1 MVWNQHPYVHPIPF
15 VTDHSPY
22 FPVVLQSVIGLPHRL
37 SLILVGIAATQHAIA
52 AIFPIFYIDQVGRRT
67 ALVFGSL
74 ACSICMAGIAAGVR
88 ADNKVGGAFA
98 VAFMF
103 LFDDV
108 VGWGIHAVAW
118 MYACAM

>member
-1 MVWNQHPYVHPIPF
+1 MPF
-15 VTDHSPY
+15 ITDYSPY

-37 SLILVGIAATQHAIA
+37 SLILAGIAATQYAIF
-52 AIFPIFYIDQVGRRT
+52 AIFPIFYIDRVGRRT
-67 ALVFGSL
+67 ALMFGSL
-74 ACSICMAGIAAGVR
+74 ACGLCMAGIAAGVR

-108 VGWGIHAVAW
+108 FAWGIHAVAW
-118 MYACAM
+118 MYACEINSL

>member
-1 MVWNQHPYVHPIPF
+1 MPF
-15 VTDHSPY
+15 VTNDSPY

-37 SLILVGIAATQHAIA
+37 SLILAGIAATQFAISA
-52 AIFPIFYIDQVGRRT
+52 LFPIFYIDRVGRRT
-67 ALVFGSL
+67 ALIFGSL
-74 ACSICMAGIAAGVR
+74 ACSLCMAGIAVGIK

-108 VGWGIHAVAW
+108 FAWGIHAVAW
-118 MYACAM
+118 MYASEINSL